1 MEITI
6 THLIVAMIVCLC
18 TTFALTI
25 FLYSKINSL
34 SKFTIAQLA
43 DLTEKLLAQ
52 NKITSSALD
61 NTNRLADCMLWTS
74 NISKQLSDQIENLT
88 KVMKSHN
95 KILTQHEEALCN
107 LTPKQKSNDTTE
119 HKRRG
124 RPRKVEN
131 GI

>member
-1 MEITI
+1 
-6 THLIVAMIVCLC
+6 MIVCLC

-61 NTNRLADCMLWTS
+61 NTNKLADCMLWTS
-74 NISKQLSDQIENLT
+74 NISKQLSDQIESLT

-95 KILTQHEEALCN
+95 KILTQHEETLCN
-107 LTPKQKSNDTTE
+107 LVPKQKSNDTTE